1 MDLFLLGIILAII
14 FIIIINY
21 VFFYDRKKFRYRKN
35 IPAVGPSGNHDEL
48 VNAHVS
54 RRIAAFMIDIITFF
68 FIIFVLLAVLEVMF
82 NLDSNA
88 IGALLVVGF
97 YPVIILYFAIFD
109 AGLGKLNATPG
120 KKLLSIIVTDNKS
133 QQLSF
138 RSSLKRA
145 LLKVILLT
153 LFVFT
158 YIIALSNSVL
168 LILPIIFA
176 FLMFPPLS
184 LSDVFSRTLP
194 ALWDR
199 IMKTRVV
206 MDPGKER
213 IT

>member
-1 MDLFLLGIILAII
+1 M
-14 FIIIINY
+14 
-21 VFFYDRKKFRYRKN
+21 FFYDRKKFRYRKN
-35 IPAVGPSGNHDEL
+35 IPAPVPSNVPDEL

-54 RRIAAFMIDIITFF
+54 RRITAFMIDIITFF
-68 FIIFVLLAVLEVMF
+68 FIIFGLLVVLGAMF

-88 IGALLVVGF
+88 IGALLVLGF
-97 YPVIILYFAIFD
+97 YPIIILYFAVFD

-120 KKLLSIIVTDNKS
+120 KKLLSIIVTDNQS

-145 LLKVILLT
+145 LLKVIVLT

-168 LILPIIFA
+168 LIIPIIFA

-194 ALWDR
+194 SLWDR

-213 IT
+213 ITES